1 MSFTNGD
8 DLGINLEALEHAQ
21 AMLSV
26 DEAVQMPSGGGDKR
40 AEAMSMLAGMYH
52 EMASAPLIAEWIAEA
67 RNDDLSDIQKTAV
80 NEFER
85 NYINLTCL
93 SSDFVRRQVSAR
105 VRSEQLWRELRPTGN
120 WKDFLPAFEGIVN
133 LAREEAQ
140 LRSRCSQ
147 ARSL

>member
-1 MSFTNGD
+1 MSFTKLD
-8 DLGINLEALEHAQ
+8 DLGRKLEALEHAQ
-21 AMLSV
+21 SMLSV

-52 EMASAPLIAEWIAEA
+52 EMAAAPQIAEWIAEA
-67 RNDDLSDIQKTAV
+67 RNEDLNGTQKTAV

-105 VRSEQLWRELRPTGN
+105 VRSEQLWRALRPAETGKN
-120 WKDFLPAFEGIVN
+120 FSPPLKASLLL
-133 LAREEAQ
+133 LARKPSSAPG
-140 LRSRCSQ
+140 SQ
-147 ARSL
+147 TRPL